1 MDFERF
7 DNVKLDEC
15 LGHFYMDLRKVD
27 GSHYKVN
34 SLEII
39 RHGLNRHLKNPPFNK
54 KCDIIKDPAFTD
66 SNTCFKTV
74 LAETKRVGKGDVQN
88 YPIISEPDIQ
98 KLYTSM
104 HLSINTPQGLFNKV
118 QFDVRMFL
126 CRRGNE
132 NMHGMT
138 KTHFKCLP
146 MTKLAEST
154 LKR

>member
-1 MDFERF
+1 MFKEYLQQKGESVDFEAF
-7 DNVKLDEC
+7 DNAKLDEC

-34 SLEII
+34 SLEGI
-39 RHGLNRHLKNPPFNK
+39 RQGLNRHLKSPPFNK

-66 SNTCFKTV
+66 SNTCLV
-74 LAETKRVGKGDVQN
+74 VQH

-104 HLSINTPQGLFNKV
+104 HLSIHTPQGLFNKV
-118 QFDVRMFL
+118 QFDVRIFF

-138 KTHFKCLP
+138 KTLSKFSP

-154 LKR
+154 